1 MINENVAIGEPAIP
15 SYWVGTAV
23 AAAGVV
29 IVLVI
34 STLYYFLVHSKGER
48 SEEDAREVLREAVRH
63 HNMEYHLDMESLEMQ
78 SYVNPKPTPSI
89 FREGEFLM
97 EVLEGIDNIHIGEG
111 NSGERDLSSVTI
123 KFEEIAKDL
132 DLDVSAQLELTL
144 SIRSLSH
151 SKPSL
156 NSRGIVHDLEMSGRV
171 DDGCVECD
179 CPCPAIVLSEQ
190 YPPTVADVPNIQVQ
204 QGQGPYLSERGERRV
219 DLHPE
224 STMLE
229 VKAIFDTVLSEL
241 TEKGDYTKFDDSTID
256 EIHMIENRNF
266 ESSTPVL
273 NSNSSSPSDI
283 IQIPRSLRT
292 CACVSTV
299 PVCMHN
305 GHDEAPS
312 VPVTHSSSANLSI
325 SPSIPMDTA
334 TLLVSQSQEV
344 ERPMFHLSLD
354 ASATHLSGTSSSE
367 TT

>member
-97 EVLEGIDNIHIGEG
+97 EVLEGIDNIHIDDG
-111 NSGERDLSSVTI
+111 NSDERDLSSVTI

-132 DLDVSAQLELTL
+132 DLDVSPQLELTL

-151 SKPSL
+151 TKPSL
-156 NSRGIVHDLEMSGRV
+156 NSRGNDNGLEMSGQV
-171 DDGCVECD
+171 DDGCVECG
-179 CPCPAIVLSEQ
+179 CLCPALVLSDQ
-190 YPPTVADVPNIQVQ
+190 YPPTVADVPNIQ
-204 QGQGPYLSERGERRV
+204 GPCLSERGERRV

-224 STMLE
+224 STMSE
-229 VKAIFDTVLSEL
+229 VRAIFDTVLSEL

-256 EIHMIENRNF
+256 EIHMIENPYF

-273 NSNSSSPSDI
+273 HTNSSSPSDI
-283 IQIPRSLRT
+283 IQIPISSRE
-292 CACVSTV
+292 CVCVLNV
-299 PVCMHN
+299 PVCVPN
-305 GHDEAPS
+305 DHDEAPS
-312 VPVTHSSSANLSI
+312 VPITLSSSANI
-325 SPSIPMDTA
+325 SNSTSIPMDTE
-334 TLLVSQSQEV
+334 TLLVSQSQEA

-354 ASATHLSGTSSSE
+354 VSGTHLSCTPSSE
-367 TT
+367 TTRVL

>member
-1 MINENVAIGEPAIP
+1 MINENVAFEEYQPAIP

-97 EVLEGIDNIHIGEG
+97 EVLEGIDNIHIGDG
-111 NSGERDLSSVTI
+111 NSDERDLSSVTI

-156 NSRGIVHDLEMSGRV
+156 NPRGIVHDLEMSGRV

-179 CPCPAIVLSEQ
+179 CPCPATVLSEQ
-190 YPPTVADVPNIQVQ
+190 YPPTVADVPDIQVQ
-204 QGQGPYLSERGERRV
+204 QGQGLYLSERGERRV

-283 IQIPRSLRT
+283 IQIPRSSRT
-292 CACVSTV
+292 CAC
-299 PVCMHN
+299 N
-305 GHDEAPS
+305 DHDEAPS
-312 VPVTHSSSANLSI
+312 VPVTLSSSANLSN
-325 SPSIPMDTA
+325 STSIPKDTA
-334 TLLVSQSQEV
+334 TLLVSQSREV
-344 ERPMFHLSLD
+344 ETPMFHLSLD

-367 TT
+367 TETTSVL